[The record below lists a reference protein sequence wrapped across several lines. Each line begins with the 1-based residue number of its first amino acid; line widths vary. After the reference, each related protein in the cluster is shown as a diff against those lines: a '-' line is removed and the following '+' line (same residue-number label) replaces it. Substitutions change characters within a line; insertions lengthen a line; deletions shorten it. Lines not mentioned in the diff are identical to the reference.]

1 MGLGSTLMGMGSVLV
16 RLGSILAGLGSALTE
31 LGFTLT
37 GLGSAALVISW
48 TSKTIRKTGHLRPSE
63 DEFRALAAQV
73 YF

>member
-1 MGLGSTLMGMGSVLV
+1 MGKSALGSTLLG
-16 RLGSILAGLGSALTE
+16 LGSILAGLGSALME

-37 GLGSAALVISW
+37 GMGSAALVISW
-48 TSKTIRKTGHLRPSE
+48 TSKTIRKTLNLRQLE